1 MEWNLFDNGL
11 IPKSQIPSYLYPPVG
26 ISVTDRMVSV
36 FYDRYIVFQIKV
48 TDDIIT
54 LEGDNIFTGTDEF
67 GFFLWRV
74 FDGYLGKYLS
84 TGYYKWEH
92 SAEMRKKYSKNC
104 VNSSV
109 MALSLVDF
117 SHNAHIESMEKIWID
132 DECGAHLLT
141 DSEIYA
147 WKNKFTD
154 EEHKMAR
161 HPNRSDRWMP
171 QRVRKEINSW
181 VRGRLTCNVC
191 GINNFHSFR
200 DAGLHEQNCTIENP
214 RLIRLKKHFGIS

>member
-1 MEWNLFDNGL
+1 
-11 IPKSQIPSYLYPPVG
+11 
-26 ISVTDRMVSV
+26 
-36 FYDRYIVFQIKV
+36 
-48 TDDIIT
+48 
-54 LEGDNIFTGTDEF
+54 
-67 GFFLWRV
+67 
-74 FDGYLGKYLS
+74 
-84 TGYYKWEH
+84 
-92 SAEMRKKYSKNC
+92 
-104 VNSSV
+104 

-181 VRGRLTCNVC
+181 VRGRLTCMCV
-191 GINNFHSFR
+191 
-200 DAGLHEQNCTIENP
+200 E
-214 RLIRLKKHFGIS
+214 LIISIHLEMQGCMNKTAQ